1 MTTACREAHAPIDAP
16 MEPASPVPHHAPRL
30 GIIGAGQLARM
41 TAIAAAQLGCEVV
54 VLAAHQDEP
63 ACALAARRVLGER
76 DDGAKLAQLAA
87 QVDVVTLE
95 NEFVDARSLDALE
108 RQGVALFPS
117 AACVR
122 IVQDKFVQKS
132 VLTANGVATPAFRA
146 VASVAEVEQAG
157 AELGWPLV
165 LKARRNGYDG
175 KGNATLHG
183 ADDIDAAWHRLSGGA
198 GELYVEQWCPFVAE
212 VAVIVTRGRDGECVV
227 YPVSETLQRDHVCH
241 RVMVPA
247 ALEDAQQAAVLELAE
262 RAVAAVDGVGS
273 FGVELF
279 LMADGSLLLN
289 ELAPRVHNS
298 GHYTIEACACSQFEN
313 HVRAVFGWPLGSTAM
328 RAPAAVMVNLLGSH
342 AGPGRPQGLAEALA
356 VPDIHIH
363 LYGKTRVAAGRK
375 MGHVTAL
382 GDSVDAARERAE
394 RGVAA
399 LGFVEDRTV

>member
-1 MTTACREAHAPIDAP
+1 MTSACQAAQAAAHA
-16 MEPASPVPHHAPRL
+16 EPEQHPLRAHHAPRL

-54 VLAAHQDEP
+54 VLAAHEDEP
-63 ACALAARRVLGER
+63 ACALATRCVFGDR
-76 DDGAKLAQLAA
+76 DDAAKLAQLAA

-95 NEFVDARSLDALE
+95 NEFVDARSLAALE
-108 RQGVALFPS
+108 RQGVPLFPS

-122 IVQDKFVQKS
+122 AVQDKFVQKS
-132 VLTANGVATPAFRA
+132 VLTAHGVATPAFRA
-146 VASVAEVEQAG
+146 VASVEHVVDAA

-183 ADDIDAAWHRLSGGA
+183 AADVSAAWHRLGGA
-198 GELYVEQWCPFVAE
+198 GGELYVEQWCPFVAE
-212 VAVIVTRGRDGECVV
+212 VAVIVTRARDGASVV
-227 YPVSETLQRDHVCH
+227 YPVTETVQRNHVCH

-247 ALEDAQQAAVLELAE
+247 ALPSAQEAAALELAA
-262 RAVAAVDGVGS
+262 RAVAAVGGVGS

-279 LMADGSLLLN
+279 VMADGRLLLN

-313 HVRAVFGWPLGSTAM
+313 HVRAVFGWPLGSTAL
-328 RAPAAVMVNLLGSH
+328 RASAAVMVNLLGTH
-342 AGPGRPQGLAEALA
+342 AGAGRPLGLADALA

-375 MGHVTAL
+375 MGHITAL
-382 GDSVDAARERAE
+382 GETQDGARARAE
-394 RGVAA
+394 RGAA
-399 LGFVEDRTV
+399 LLGFAEE